1 MLGYLKIAGAGLFV
15 ASLIIL
21 GWQANGWRIRAAE
34 ASLARAEL
42 RHEQE
47 RRVRADA
54 DRLSLQVKLS
64 EAEAKIGTGVKVVTR
79 TIREYLHDKP
89 DCRISSPVVID
100 GLRSLRA
107 GEAPVSPAPAQ
118 PANSRAAP

>member
-34 ASLARAEL
+34 AAVLKVEL
-42 RHEQE
+42 RNELQ

-64 EAEAKIGTGVKVVTR
+64 EAEAKVGTGVKLVTK
-79 TIREYLHDKP
+79 TIREFIHDTAP
-89 DCRISSPVVID
+89 CRITNRGVID